1 MVRDKVVVK
10 KVIAEGLQSGW
21 VKKTRITTKEVITS
35 NPTLSAN
42 IGLSSDLDMIANDQ
56 QISNPACSGE
66 HMPMSM
72 PISEHVSS
80 QCVVDTKL
88 TSSVLSQAEGSDQ
101 KQGLAVLDKSNVA
114 PSCTDDAQERQLQE
128 NAQTKSGTEKA
139 QTCQRKRHKKE
150 INLPRRASKRLA
162 GIKVDPLLELQTRGR
177 SRRVAVKQSC
187 EGETTT
193 NEDKSLN
200 SLHNGEAKQINTL
213 DGGSEKCLYDSAANT
228 PKSGSKHFYGK
239 LPTSEKLHE
248 KTVEEH
254 GSNAGQECFPFLP
267 REKHATM
274 TENVRILENGDK
286 VNGKLDYSLDCPLG
300 ELLTDHCIAF
310 AIQTLTGVTF
320 ETSNDSQIS
329 PELKNIEHHETFLA
343 AEGHGTKNIKG
354 SLNMCDDVDKEGCI
368 VFPSLAISQ
377 EHASG
382 AKIDDKSEDNNN
394 TGPSSEK
401 TLGISPSWMD
411 PCIEFAIKTLTM
423 PLDSDQNPKNC
434 LQQQQH
440 SDMASSSV
448 DLGNLNQTDYY
459 SSQYFG
465 AQRSMFK
472 KNSFDDPTLQHS
484 RNVGIGNSAGTI
496 LPHCGED
503 RRNIWQ
509 R

>member
-1 MVRDKVVVK
+1 M
-10 KVIAEGLQSGW
+10 G
-21 VKKTRITTKEVITS
+21 KKTRITTKEDTIRRDSSTGITS
-35 NPTLSAN
+35 NPALSAS

-56 QISNPACSGE
+56 HIPYPACSE
-66 HMPMSM
+66 ERMLMPM

-80 QCVVDTKL
+80 QCVATSKL
-88 TSSVLSQAEGSDQ
+88 TSSVRSGAEGSDQ
-101 KQGLAVLDKSNVA
+101 KQGLFVLAESNVV
-114 PSCTDDAQERQLQE
+114 PSCTEDAQGRRLQE
-128 NAQTKSGTEKA
+128 NAQTQNGTEKA
-139 QTCQRKRHKKE
+139 QHCQRKRHKKE

-162 GIKVDPLLELQTRGR
+162 GIKVDPLLELQTKGR

-193 NEDKSLN
+193 NEDKTLLSLPD
-200 SLHNGEAKQINTL
+200 GAAKQLNTL
-213 DGGSEKCLYDSAANT
+213 ECGSEKCLYDNATNT

-239 LPTSEKLHE
+239 LPTSEKFCE

-254 GSNAGQECFPFLP
+254 GSNEDQECFPFLP
-267 REKHATM
+267 QEKHATL

-286 VNGKLDYSLDCPLG
+286 VNGKLDYSLDCPFG
-300 ELLTDHCIAF
+300 ELLTDPCIAF

-329 PELKNIEHHETFLA
+329 PVLKNIEHPETFLA

-354 SLNMCDDVDKEGCI
+354 SLNMCDNVDKEGCI
-368 VFPSLAISQ
+368 VFPSLALPQ

-382 AKIDDKSEDNNN
+382 AEIDYKTKENNN
-394 TGPSSEK
+394 PGSSSEN
-401 TLGISPSWMD
+401 TLDISPSWMD

-434 LQQQQH
+434 LQRQQH
-440 SDMASSSV
+440 SDMAPSSV
-448 DLGNLNQTDYY
+448 DTGNQNQTDYY

-465 AQRSMFK
+465 TQRSVFK
-472 KNSFDDPTLQHS
+472 KKSFDDPTLQHS
-484 RNVGIGNSAGTI
+484 RNIGIGNSAGTI

-503 RRNIWQ
+503 RRNIWH